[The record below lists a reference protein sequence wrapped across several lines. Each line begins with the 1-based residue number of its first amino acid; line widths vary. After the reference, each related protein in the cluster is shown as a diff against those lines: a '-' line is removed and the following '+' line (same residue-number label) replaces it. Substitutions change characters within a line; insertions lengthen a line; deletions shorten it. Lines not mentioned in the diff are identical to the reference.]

1 MTAAPQR
8 RERAAL
14 PTEPAWPVRKRGPD
28 RRTRDGAGRTAA
40 DRRRTF
46 AALVVVPVLLMLGS
60 VYLHTV
66 AAGLEDRVV
75 VLHDRLDRTRAEGER
90 LDVRVAELSGAERIR
105 PLAAER
111 LGMRAPESD
120 DMQVYGREGED
131 GTQNRGEGEG
141 GEPRRR

>member
-1 MTAAPQR
+1 MAAPQR
-8 RERAAL
+8 RELAAL
-14 PTEPAWPVRKRGPD
+14 PTEPAWPVRKRAPD
-28 RRTRDGAGRTAA
+28 GGERDAAGRKAA
-40 DRRRTF
+40 GRRRSF

-66 AAGLEDRVV
+66 AGGLNDRVV
-75 VLHDRLDRTRAEGER
+75 VLQNDLDRARAQGER

-111 LGMRAPESD
+111 LGMRAPESS
-120 DMQVYGREGED
+120 DMEVYGREGED
-131 GTQNRGEGEG
+131 GTQNRGEQEG